1 MVLAP
6 EISKKLEHPN
16 ENLQSKIR
24 KPRELLLKKTNLDP
38 NQNLNSNPNLK
49 LDSTLTRTL
58 GAFLYFS
65 SLFSG
70 ELDVEK
76 IFSLEKYQRRTLP
89 QPKTSSADVIVMS
102 HHRNNAYVTNAPQFR
117 QTEIFREPLNEFQR

>member
-1 MVLAP
+1 MKRAYGLVIAAFHYT
-6 EISKKLEHPN
+6 I
-16 ENLQSKIR
+16 
-24 KPRELLLKKTNLDP
+24 
-38 NQNLNSNPNLK
+38 
-49 LDSTLTRTL
+49 LTRTL

-65 SLFSG
+65 SLFYG

-76 IFSLEKYQRRTLP
+76 ILSSGKYQRRTLP

-117 QTEIFREPLNEFQR
+117 KTEIFREPLNEFQR